1 MQACGSLMVS
11 AMNAI
16 LVGFSSTAVAF
27 FGVYYKLY
35 SFLFMP
41 VSGFSQGQLPIVG
54 FNYGARNSV
63 RVRSA
68 LRITMIAAC
77 GFMLAGTIVF
87 QLFPEQLMGLFS
99 ASDAMIALGV
109 PALRII
115 SLTFVLTGCTVVI
128 GFFFSA
134 IGNGLVSMLGTA
146 IRQLIVLVPCA
157 FLLASVFG
165 LGSAW
170 YAFWISEAVAAAFAI
185 ICLVF
190 GYKNK
195 IRPLFAEK

>member
-54 FNYGARNSV
+54 FNYGARNGV

-77 GFMLAGTIVF
+77 GFMLAGTVVF

-190 GYKNK
+190 W
-195 IRPLFAEK
+195 L